1 MTAMHTD
8 LTDVTGSCARAKG
21 AFPTWAKTAPADR
34 GGALLAAAEV
44 LAEHVEELA
53 ELNQRETGKL
63 RAGSVGG
70 VEAGVATRRQYAE
83 LGPLH
88 QGERLQGAIEA
99 IDYSLPEP
107 RGLVAVITPWND
119 PVAIACGLIGA
130 ALVTGNV
137 VVHKPSERCPH
148 LGERLGE
155 LLEPAFPPGVFT
167 TLSGPGETGADLVA
181 SPVLD
186 MIAHVGST
194 ATGRRIARAAAL
206 TGAHVILENGGND
219 ALIVDAGVDPVW
231 AAQQAALGCFAK
243 DRKSTR
249 LNSSHVAI
257 SYAVFCLKKKNNTT
271 K

>member
-63 RAGSVGG
+63 RADSVGG
-70 VEAGVATRRQYAE
+70 VEAGVATLRQYAE

-88 QGERLQGAIEA
+88 QGARPQGAIA
-99 IDYSLPEP
+99 ALDYSLPEP

-137 VVHKPSERCPH
+137 VVHKPSERCP
-148 LGERLGE
+148 RLGNASGNC
-155 LLEPAFPPGVFT
+155 LSRHSRPGCSRPSAGRGRPARNSLRTPR
-167 TLSGPGETGADLVA
+167 
-181 SPVLD
+181 
-186 MIAHVGST
+186 ST
-194 ATGRRIARAAAL
+194 
-206 TGAHVILENGGND
+206 
-219 ALIVDAGVDPVW
+219 
-231 AAQQAALGCFAK
+231 
-243 DRKSTR
+243 
-249 LNSSHVAI
+249 
-257 SYAVFCLKKKNNTT
+257 
-271 K
+271 